1 MKIKVDLFCLKDI
14 KDISFDCTNGNIYS
28 VILDTN
34 SSYFGSHIKHLVT
47 RLNDGSFKVNAP
59 WRYIP
64 KHREYVPEVYSLISE
79 LTNWCENFYLELE
92 KASK

>member
-14 KDISFDCTNGNIYS
+14 KDISFDCTSGNMYS

-34 SSYFGSHIKHLVT
+34 SLYFGSHIEHLVR
-47 RLNDGSFKVNAP
+47 RLNEDYLKVSAP

-64 KHREYVPEVYSLISE
+64 KYREFVPEVYNLIGE
-79 LTNWCENFYLELE
+79 LTNWCENYYSQLE
-92 KASK
+92 SSS